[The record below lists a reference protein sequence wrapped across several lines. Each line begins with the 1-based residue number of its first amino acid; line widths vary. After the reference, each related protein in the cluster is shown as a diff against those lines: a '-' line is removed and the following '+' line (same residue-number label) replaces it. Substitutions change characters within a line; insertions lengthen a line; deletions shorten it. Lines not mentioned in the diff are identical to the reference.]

1 MKSSLLDATCRVAFA
16 GLIHDLGKFA
26 QRARIDASEASIK
39 LHQQMYCPRRQA
51 GDRIWWTHQHAAY
64 TALAFPVIE
73 KVAPALIG
81 EKAFP
86 FSEGDATDSLIN
98 AASAHHAPQTFLQWI
113 VATADR
119 VASGFEREVYDGE
132 TAGVEPKNYIQTRQR
147 ALLEE
152 VSLQGSRSI
161 RADTLKLGFPLRPLS
176 AAALFPEALDKLEDR
191 TVDQAS
197 RKLFKSTLNN
207 RLHRNLACVID
218 KSSRGTKLKR
228 AFEELPQVS
237 TARSGRTLPLLLLL
251 PIELCSQDSARAG
264 RCGSTRLIRP
274 GLRLR
279 RPCLPPPPSMS
290 SRTFRSMIIPR
301 QLPHCRL
308 HFGDGTRK
316 KAERMTMPFAH
327 SRIGSI
333 GMTTSFC

>member
-197 RKLFKSTLNN
+197 S
-207 RLHRNLACVID
+207 
-218 KSSRGTKLKR
+218 
-228 AFEELPQVS
+228 EY
-237 TARSGRTLPLLLLL
+237 RTLWQDFASALASLDRAMLAGFRESWPLWL
-251 PIELCSQDSARAG
+251 DSFDTAWLTFTQAV
-264 RCGSTRLIRP
+264 
-274 GLRLR
+274 
-279 RPCLPPPPSMS
+279 PSATAFNVKPDVS
-290 SRTFRSMIIPR
+290 LYDHS
-301 QLPHCRL
+301 
-308 HFGDGTRK
+308 
-316 KAERMTMPFAH
+316 KAVAALSAALWR
-327 SRIGSI
+327 
-333 GMTTSFC
+333 

>member
-197 RKLFKSTLNN
+197 S
-207 RLHRNLACVID
+207 
-218 KSSRGTKLKR
+218 
-228 AFEELPQVS
+228 EY
-237 TARSGRTLPLLLLL
+237 RTLWQDFASALASPDRAMLAGFRESWPLWL
-251 PIELCSQDSARAG
+251 DSFDTA
-264 RCGSTRLIRP
+264 C
-274 GLRLR
+274 LRLR

>member
-152 VSLQGSRSI
+152 VSLQGGRSI

-197 RKLFKSTLNN
+197 SEYRTLWQ
-207 RLHRNLACVID
+207 D
-218 KSSRGTKLKR
+218 
-228 AFEELPQVS
+228 F

-251 PIELCSQDSARAG
+251 PIEPCSQDSARAG